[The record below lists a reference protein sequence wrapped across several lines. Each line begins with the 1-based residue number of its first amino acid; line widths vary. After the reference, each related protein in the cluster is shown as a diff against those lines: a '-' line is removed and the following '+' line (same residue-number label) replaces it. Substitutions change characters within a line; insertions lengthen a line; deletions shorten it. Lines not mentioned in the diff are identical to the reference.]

1 MKRILPILLFLAPAM
16 GYNWYKDN
24 SNLRVEML
32 NYTSKPDRKWFAP
45 VPDLSVPTRIQI
57 GNTWLRSGYNSV
69 LQTQFT
75 RSDPQKHTSLS
86 AWIAC
91 TLNMSPAVL
100 AQWYGADGIS
110 YSVPVNAAKPSFRA
124 GPSVRYSFPLGNKQI
139 WSMSAGV
146 GGEYTR
152 SSGYYSSAEGK
163 GMDINSFQYASFMK
177 DFWGNADGDRFYS
190 GESGFRENTTRWMDL
205 YGRALVKY
213 NARQFSVR
221 LMYTYTLQKAW
232 YTLFPEVRRNTHDH
246 SVALGADYT
255 TRHEFELSSQ
265 LTYTRY
271 YGYTAGF
278 GLPEW
283 IWDMEI
289 SKNIGPF
296 NLSIQAH
303 DLLDQTRNLSRIAQG
318 NFEETSYR
326 LVMGRYIL
334 FGIRWNF
341 GKMNSTHS
349 MRAEM
354 AAIEMS
360 M

>member
-1 MKRILPILLFLAPAM
+1 MKRILPILLFLVSAA
-16 GYNWYKDN
+16 
-24 SNLRVEML
+24 SLQAQVVNLTDVLSGRH
-32 NYTSKPDRKWFAP
+32 SKVVVTVRDSLSREPLGFASVYL
-45 VPDLSVPTRIQI
+45 VPDKDTVITNFALTDTTGRATLEEVP
-57 GNTWLRSGYNSV
+57 
-69 LQTQFT
+69 F
-75 RSDPQKHTSLS
+75 
-86 AWIAC
+86 
-91 TLNMSPAVL
+91 
-100 AQWYGADGIS
+100 GA
-110 YSVPVNAAKPSFRA
+110 
-124 GPSVRYSFPLGNKQI
+124 YSFPLGNKQI